1 MQNSFLYQKLSFKGK
16 EVKSLDNTQY
26 VLEMDNITKE
36 YSGNQVLKGVNLHIR
51 PGEIHALMG
60 ENGAGKS
67 TLMNI
72 LFGMP
77 VIHSTGGFGGT
88 VKMAGQTVNI
98 DTPLK
103 AMELGIGMVHQEFM
117 LIPGFTVTENIK
129 IGREITNPTLVSRI
143 FGKSMET
150 LDLESMENDS
160 KKALKTIGLQIE
172 DYVKVAGLPVGYMQ
186 FIEIAREIDKTG
198 IRLLVFDEP
207 TAVLTESEAE
217 RLLEVM
223 RVISSQGIA
232 IIFITHRLDEVM
244 AVADSMTIL
253 RDGEFVARKEIKDTS
268 VVEIAE
274 LMIGRK
280 VEKLVDSNVADN
292 RMLSDDNIAVSLR
305 NYYVDMPGEKV
316 KGIDLDIRKGEIF
329 GIGGL
334 AGQGKLGIPNGIM
347 GLYDADGEVKINGQV
362 LDLKKLGDALEH
374 KVAFVSEDRKGVGL
388 LLNESIEENI
398 IFSAMQTNG
407 RFLKKIGWMHLYDK
421 KKAKSH
427 AQDMVEK
434 LDIRCTGIRQAAGRL
449 SGGNPQKVCLAR
461 ALTLEPEILF
471 VSEPTRG
478 IDIGAKKLVL
488 EYLVKLNREQ
498 GMTVVIVSS
507 ELVELRSISDR
518 IAIVS
523 DGKVT
528 QILSPDASDA
538 EFGLAMSG
546 TKMKGGKTNE

>member
-1 MQNSFLYQKLSFKGK
+1 MEKIP
-16 EVKSLDNTQY
+16 Y
-26 VLEMDNITKE
+26 VLEMENITKE
-36 YSGNQVLKGVNLHIR
+36 YSGNQVLKGVNLKIK

-88 VKMAGQTVNI
+88 VKIEGEPVNI

-103 AMELGIGMVHQEFM
+103 AMEYGIGMVHQEFM

-129 IGREITNPTLVSRI
+129 VGREISTPNLISKV
-143 FGKSMET
+143 FGPAMET
-150 LDLESMENDS
+150 LDFEAMAKDAR
-160 KKALKTIGLQIE
+160 KALKKIGLQIE

-207 TAVLTESEAE
+207 TAVLTETEAD

-223 RVISSQGIA
+223 RVIASQGIA

-253 RDGEFVARKEIKDTS
+253 RDGEFVASKAIRDTN
-268 VVEIAE
+268 VTEIAE

-280 VEKLVDSNVADN
+280 VEKLVEDDGEDN
-292 RMLSDDNIAVSLR
+292 RVLSDDKIAVSLR
-305 NYYVDMPGEKV
+305 NYYVDMPGEQV

-347 GLYDADGEVKINGQV
+347 GLYSAEGQV
-362 LDLKKLGDALEH
+362 LVNGEALDLDKLGSALKH

-388 LLNESIEENI
+388 LLEESIEQNI
-398 IFSAMQTNG
+398 AFSAMQTNN
-407 RFLKKIGWMHLYDK
+407 RFLKKIAWMRIYDRR
-421 KKAKSH
+421 AAGAH
-427 AQDMVEK
+427 AEDMVKK
-434 LDIRCTGIRQAAGRL
+434 LDIRCTGIRQPVGRL
-449 SGGNPQKVCLAR
+449 SGGNQQKVCLAR
-461 ALTLEPEILF
+461 ALTLDPDILF

-488 EYLVKLNREQ
+488 EYLVQLNRKT

-518 IAIVS
+518 IAIIS
-523 DGKVT
+523 DGK
-528 QILSPDASDA
+528 LSGIFRPDASDA

-546 TKMKGGKTNE
+546 TKTKGGEKA